1 MAAQRSEHLLT
12 AGSGGK
18 SGRQRRGNPGA
29 TWAESETRHPAQP
42 GDLEAEHFCE
52 KDLPVLKR
60 PPCRVARRRPDQ

>member
-29 TWAESETRHPAQP
+29 TWAKSETRRPAQP
-42 GDLEAEHFCE
+42 GDLEVEHLHE
-52 KDLPVLKR
+52 SGLPIPKR